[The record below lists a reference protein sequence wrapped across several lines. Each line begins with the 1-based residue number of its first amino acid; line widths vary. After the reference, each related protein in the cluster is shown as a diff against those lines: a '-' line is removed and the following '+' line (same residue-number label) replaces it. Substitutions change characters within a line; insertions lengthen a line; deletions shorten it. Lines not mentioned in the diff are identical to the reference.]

1 VKILVTG
8 GAGFIASHISDR
20 FLDLG
25 HEVAIVD
32 SLVTGKRE
40 NLPQSARFHEMD
52 VRDPALDTVFAAEM
66 PEVVCHHAAQMDVR
80 KSVAD
85 PMYDAD
91 VNLLGTLNLL
101 ECCRRHGTRKVVYA
115 GTGGAMYGEAVY
127 LPADEDHPVN
137 PLSPYGVSKHTVEH
151 YLYTYRANHG
161 LEFTVLRYPNVY
173 GPRQDP
179 HGEAGVVAIF
189 SLQMLQGQTPTIFGD
204 GTKTRDYCYVGDI
217 VQGNELALDRG
228 DGGIYNLGRGIEV
241 SDFEIF
247 AAVRDAVGSRVE
259 PAYAPARPGEV
270 EHIALDAGLAEKEIG
285 WHWTVGLADGV
296 EQAVRFY
303 RGKLERE

>member
-1 VKILVTG
+1 MVAGLATRPGRHRTRGRTRVKILVTG

-52 VRDPALDTVFAAEM
+52 VRDPALDTVFAAEK

-189 SLQMLQGQTPTIFGD
+189 SLQMLQGQTPTG
-204 GTKTRDYCYVGDI
+204 
-217 VQGNELALDRG
+217 AM
-228 DGGIYNLGRGIEV
+228 
-241 SDFEIF
+241 
-247 AAVRDAVGSRVE
+247 AAS
-259 PAYAPARPGEV
+259 
-270 EHIALDAGLAEKEIG
+270 
-285 WHWTVGLADGV
+285 TT
-296 EQAVRFY
+296 
-303 RGKLERE
+303 

>member
-1 VKILVTG
+1 MKILVTG
-8 GAGFIASHISDR
+8 GAGFIASHIADR
-20 FLDLG
+20 FLGLG

-32 SLVTGKRE
+32 SLITGTRE
-40 NLPQSARFHEMD
+40 NLPQSAGFHELD
-52 VRDPALDTVFAAEM
+52 IRDPTLDAVFAAEK

-115 GTGGAMYGEAVY
+115 GTGGAMYGEALY
-127 LPADEDHPVN
+127 MPADEKHPVN

-151 YLYTYRANHG
+151 YLYTYRVNHG

-189 SLQMLQGQTPTIFGD
+189 SLQMLQEQTPTIFGD
-204 GTKTRDYCYVGDI
+204 GSKTRDYCYVGDI
-217 VQGNELALDRG
+217 VRGNELALDRG

-247 AAVRDAVGSRVE
+247 ATVRDAVGSRVE

-285 WHWTVGLADGV
+285 WRWTVGLADGV
-296 EQAVRFY
+296 GQAVRFY